1 MSKKLEFHDRLQGFI
16 AHLGLKPT
24 SFEAE
29 MGFSNGSIGKA
40 INEKRALTSDRLETI
55 FYKYP
60 ELNAEWLL
68 TGKGA
73 MLKESAKNIRSS
85 RASGNT
91 MPLIVTV
98 DTAGRNAIIQVDTKA
113 AAGLPANFD
122 NPEYLKNLPA
132 FHLPDPQFRVGTFM
146 RIQISGDSMHPTIK
160 HKDWVFAELI
170 HDFADIRDGYIHIIL
185 TRDGVVAKRILNR
198 IDKRS
203 KLVLQSDN
211 TSYSTYEEDIDD
223 VLQIWKVHAK
233 LSFDLGNDNAD
244 LRKDINWLKAEM
256 IELKGKI
263 K

>member
-1 MSKKLEFHDRLQGFI
+1 MNKSQTDRLRQ
-16 AHLGLKPT
+16 AREQTGLNQ
-24 SFEAE
+24 AE
-29 MGFSNGSIGKA
+29 
-40 INEKRALTSDRLETI
+40 T
-55 FYKYP
+55 
-60 ELNAEWLL
+60 
-68 TGKGA
+68 
-73 MLKESAKNIRSS
+73 AK
-85 RASGNT
+85 ASGITQKDISLLEGGKKKFIPPEYIHFLYNQGIDLNWLFEGKKT
-91 MPLIVTV
+91 STSIEQKQTTSIKSKSFNPTVVTV
-98 DTAGRNAIIQVDTKA
+98 DTAGRNAIVQVDTKA

-122 NPEYLKNLPA
+122 NPEYFKNLPA
-132 FHLPDPQFRVGTFM
+132 FHLPDPQFRIGTFM

-160 HKDWVFAELI
+160 HKDWVFAELL